1 VPAVTSVTASLICR
15 DAATAARLRIW
26 LLPRKQYP
34 GIPLIDDRA
43 DPQADPTVSPIQ
55 LLEGQE
61 YRYEWEFDRLPLA
74 GVITDPEDIFQ
85 PDLESGVR
93 GRLRPG
99 LATGLVKVVLRSGEG
114 IIGELELEVRSHK
127 LSYRSE
133 YRWML
138 RDIADQ
144 MTELVMMKFAASS
157 TSFEQDPTR
166 DAITL
171 YQRFE
176 FLRSLLA
183 DESMQVALQE
193 IRRRPHVAWEEQH
206 ELVRAGELVK
216 ATANT
221 VRNMSKQGRRIPW
234 PNGPIPS
241 LPAQLVRTRTEA
253 THDTTPNRFVRF
265 ALERW
270 RQVVSDIQASLDS
283 GDLVARS
290 RGVREI
296 AQVLEQLD
304 AVLHDELFKDIGQLT
319 HFPADNQ
326 VLHRREGYREVF
338 RAYLEF
344 ELAARLSWKRDE
356 TTHQGRQ
363 RSVAQLYEFWAFLRL
378 ADLIAELSG
387 TSFDVSSV
395 LEVNERGLT
404 VGLRSGEQKV
414 LAGTVQRHG
423 RTLSIEFCFNRTF
436 NKPGGSWTLPMR
448 PDYSLLIKPSDVEAA
463 IFEPVILHFDAKY
476 RVNAF
481 KELFGQTDLSNPEQI
496 DENNGWKRSGA
507 KHSDLLKMHAYRD
520 AIRRSAGAYV
530 LYPGDDSPESTPT
543 FQEYRELLPGLGA
556 FVFRPSPIGEPVGSA
571 ALREFLDAVL
581 DHVAQR
587 FSRHE
592 RSRHWLQESYGRD
605 SMAPDHTTLF
615 PLGTPQ
621 DKTTVLLGY
630 VKNAE
635 HWHWIQKRLAYNVR
649 TEERRGGVAA
659 NAELLY
665 SQLVLLYGPTIDL
678 VALARIVSGPERV
691 SRVAMQATGYPEAR
705 SDYLCVLL
713 SDIRTEAV
721 LSGVV
726 ASEVDRVAVSRTG
739 VVGRPVSV
747 LWGELKAELAIETGS
762 LNRSQ
767 PSL

>member
-1 VPAVTSVTASLICR
+1 VTASLICR

-26 LLPRKQYP
+26 LLPRKQYS

-61 YRYEWEFDRLPLA
+61 YRYEWEFDGPSRTS
-74 GVITDPEDIFQ
+74 VITDPEDIFQ

-99 LATGLVKVVLRSGEG
+99 LATGLVKVVLRSEEG
-114 IIGELELEVRSHK
+114 VIGELELEVRSHK

-206 ELVRAGELVK
+206 ELVRAGEVVK

-221 VRNMSKQGRRIPW
+221 VRSIAKPGRRLPW

-270 RQVVSDIQASLDS
+270 RQVVSGIQASLEG

-290 RGVREI
+290 RGVRET
-296 AQVLEQLD
+296 AQVLEELD
-304 AVLHDELFKDIGQLT
+304 AVLHDELFKDIGELT

-363 RSVAQLYEFWAFLRL
+363 RTVAQLYEFWAFLRL
-378 ADLIAELSG
+378 ADLIADLSG
-387 TSFDVSSV
+387 TSFDASSV
-395 LEVNERGLT
+395 LEVNEDGLT
-404 VGLRSGEQKV
+404 VGLRSGKQTV
-414 LAGTVQRHG
+414 LAGTIERHG
-423 RTLSIEFCFNRTF
+423 RRLNLEFCFNRTF
-436 NKPGGSWTLPMR
+436 KRPMGSWTMPMR
-448 PDYSLLIKPSDVEAA
+448 PDYSLIIRPSDGETAT
-463 IFEPVILHFDAKY
+463 FEPIILHFDAKY
-476 RVNAF
+476 RVNAIE
-481 KELFGQTDLSNPEQI
+481 ELFGQADTSDGEEI
-496 DENNGWKRSGA
+496 DQTNGPKRSGA
-507 KHSDLLKMHAYRD
+507 KRDDLLKMHAYRD

-530 LYPGDDSPESTPT
+530 LYPGDDSPENRPR
-543 FQEYRELLPGLGA
+543 FEEYRELLPGLGA
-556 FVFRPSPIGEPVGSA
+556 FVFRPSPIGEPAGSE
-571 ALREFLDAVL
+571 ALREFLDAVI

-592 RSRHWLQESYGRD
+592 RSRYWREESYVRHAV
-605 SMAPDHTTLF
+605 SRTHSTLF
-615 PLGTPQ
+615 PLGMPQ
-621 DKTTVLLGY
+621 DETTVLLGY

-635 HWHWIQKRLAYNVR
+635 HWDWIQKRLAYNVR

-665 SQLVLLYGPTIDL
+665 SQLILLYGPKINL

-691 SRVAMQATGYPEAR
+691 SRIAMEATSYPEAR
-705 SDYLCVLL
+705 GDYLCVLL
-713 SDIRTEAV
+713 SDIRSETM
-721 LSGVV
+721 LIDVV
-726 ASEVDRVAVSRTG
+726 ASEVEQIAVSRTG
-739 VVGRPVSV
+739 MIGQPVSV
-747 LWGELKAELAIETGS
+747 SWAELKSGLAIQTGS
-762 LNRSQ
+762 LDLGQS
-767 PSL
+767 